1 MLKLTFLNI
10 MMSFCYA
17 LYKADGVISNII
29 LHLSVITL
37 YKMVIL
43 LHWKNNNKK
52 TKNKKLKTNN
62 IIW

>member
-17 LYKADGVISNII
+17 LYKSDDVISNII
-29 LHLSVITL
+29 IHLSVINL

-43 LHWKNNNKK
+43 Y
-52 TKNKKLKTNN
+52 
-62 IIW
+62 